1 MLGMEMAEPPLQ
13 FQILRHG
20 PHVLRA
26 EAVIECA
33 LLGVPFP
40 DGVETALDYQ
50 PPKINRTR
58 RLIDKALLAGCVNHQ
73 ICRALVVEALAHFV
87 HQVDGITYACGR
99 DITVRMAGS
108 H

>member
-1 MLGMEMAEPPLQ
+1 MAEPPLQ

-40 DGVETALDYQ
+40 DGVETAFDHQ
-50 PPKINRTR
+50 PAKVNRAWS
-58 RLIDKALLAGCVNHQ
+58 LIDKALLAWCVNHQ
-73 ICRALVVEALAHFV
+73 ICRALVVEALAHLV
-87 HQVDGITYACGR
+87 HQVDWIAYACGG
-99 DITVRMAGS
+99 DITVRM
-108 H
+108 